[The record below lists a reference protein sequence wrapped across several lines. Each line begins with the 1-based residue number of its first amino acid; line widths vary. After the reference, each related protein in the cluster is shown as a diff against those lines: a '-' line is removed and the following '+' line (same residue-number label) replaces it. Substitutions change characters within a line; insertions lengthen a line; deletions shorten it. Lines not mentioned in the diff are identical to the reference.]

1 MINSWAPLAGF
12 DSHVCLLVDDSRY
25 RSRPA
30 FSDDPGC
37 SGVLS

>member
-1 MINSWAPLAGF
+1 MIDLLVPLVGF

-30 FSDDPGC
+30 FSDGPGC